1 MTPGHRGLSDAQRA
15 ELWQRWKAGNTLTEI
30 GRALGKLPAS
40 IFGVVVGNG
49 GYAPSSRAR
58 SERSLSL
65 SEREEISRGLTKGL
79 SLRRIA
85 AAIGRAASTVS
96 REVAANGGKA
106 AYRAADADSKAC
118 SRALRP
124 KTPKLREHVK
134 LQRAVASK
142 LSLDSSPEQI
152 AGWLRRAFPNRGDMN
167 VSHETIYKSLFI
179 QARGVLKKEL
189 IDHLRSRRIARRS
202 IKSTTKGQARGQI
215 VGVGRDSAARLAH
228 VVEVQ
233 TRIT

>member
-85 AAIGRAASTVS
+85 AAIG
-96 REVAANGGKA
+96 
-106 AYRAADADSKAC
+106 
-118 SRALRP
+118 
-124 KTPKLREHVK
+124 
-134 LQRAVASK
+134 
-142 LSLDSSPEQI
+142 
-152 AGWLRRAFPNRGDMN
+152 
-167 VSHETIYKSLFI
+167 
-179 QARGVLKKEL
+179 
-189 IDHLRSRRIARRS
+189 
-202 IKSTTKGQARGQI
+202 
-215 VGVGRDSAARLAH
+215 
-228 VVEVQ
+228 
-233 TRIT
+233 